1 MGKFICPV
9 EPDRKARLGVFP
21 KRRHTNLRGVIH
33 RILTLAQIDIALSAT
48 MHRTGTGKTGAS
60 VIIELS
66 PNLLVSALSGARS
79 IR

>member
-9 EPDRKARLGVFP
+9 EPDRKARLGMIP

-48 MHRTGTGKTGAS
+48 IHRTGTDKTGAP

-66 PNLLVSALSGARS
+66 AHLLVSALSGARLM
-79 IR
+79 R